1 MGRQGA
7 LNRPLDDAGDSS
19 IHRASDWLAGRVD
32 QEQEVVRFKLRVLRL
47 HHLRGETATF
57 EQDWYRWLQLIDA
70 FDLPYAMDLITSLE
84 QCARKE
90 R

>member
-1 MGRQGA
+1 MGRRGA
-7 LNRPLDDAGDSS
+7 LNRPVDDPENSS
-19 IHRASDWLAGRVD
+19 NQPASDWLTSRVD

-70 FDLPYAMDLITSLE
+70 FDLNYAMDLIASQE
-84 QCARKE
+84 QRAGQQG
-90 R
+90 